1 MSLRTQISS
10 ALLVLVGLISPAVL
24 ADEGEFYVAPGLQWM
39 DFDDTTGLRED
50 VNYFLGIGYD
60 FTDRLSFELSTFD
73 LDTKVSGGREIDIDH
88 YKLDLIYDLGVN
100 LGAFDTFVLGGV
112 GNSNFGGENDTL
124 WDIGGGVSYKI
135 SDNWSWRTAVR
146 SFQYMGRDHE
156 DLDVGIDTALVATN
170 LVQQWLGQQLLQLQ
184 QSTRIQIEMVC

>member
-10 ALLVLVGLISPAVL
+10 ALLVSVGLISPAVL
-24 ADEGEFYVAPGLQWM
+24 ADTGQFYAAPGLQWM
-39 DFDDTTGLRED
+39 DFDDTTGLKED

-60 FTDRLSFELSTFD
+60 LTDRLSFELSTFD

-112 GNSNFGGENDTL
+112 GNSNFGGENDTQ
-124 WDIGGGVSYKI
+124 W
-135 SDNWSWRTAVR
+135 
-146 SFQYMGRDHE
+146 GRPFPPFSI
-156 DLDVGIDTALVATN
+156 IDALA
-170 LVQQWLGQQLLQLQ
+170 
-184 QSTRIQIEMVC
+184 IET